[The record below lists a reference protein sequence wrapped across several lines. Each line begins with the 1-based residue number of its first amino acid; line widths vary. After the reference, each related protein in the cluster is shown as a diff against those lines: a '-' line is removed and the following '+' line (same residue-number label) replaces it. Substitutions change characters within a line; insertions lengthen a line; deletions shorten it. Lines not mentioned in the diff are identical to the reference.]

1 MNESQAAKVVLLLTL
16 CTLLTGCAFRH
27 PARESAFAIR
37 GRILVDN
44 REESSDCSL
53 SLYRLPEDRKI
64 REVDIPQDFQTSV
77 VIAPGVH
84 KYYMSIRCSGTSSYK
99 TQPYDLGATRYLRD
113 PIDLG
118 EIHLTR
124 SKGN

>member
-1 MNESQAAKVVLLLTL
+1 MLSDTL
-16 CTLLTGCAFRH
+16 
-27 PARESAFAIR
+27 R
-37 GRILVDN
+37 GRVRLLS
-44 REESSDCSL
+44 EEESSLITAKSSDCSL